1 MTKFP
6 KDVPQRNVIKA
17 FMLLGFKAVRAGNHI
32 SMERQ
37 NPDGS
42 STPLTIPNHIKIKGS
57 TLRLILTQTGI
68 TREQF
73 LDAYE
78 KT

>member
-6 KDVPQRNVIKA
+6 KDVPLRTILKT
-17 FMLLGFKAVRAGNHI
+17 FMLLGFKTVRTGNHI
-32 SMERQ
+32 SMERH
-37 NPDGS
+37 NSDGS
-42 STPLTIPNHIKIKGS
+42 STPLTIPNHINIKSS

-73 LDAYE
+73 LKAYE
-78 KT
+78 RI